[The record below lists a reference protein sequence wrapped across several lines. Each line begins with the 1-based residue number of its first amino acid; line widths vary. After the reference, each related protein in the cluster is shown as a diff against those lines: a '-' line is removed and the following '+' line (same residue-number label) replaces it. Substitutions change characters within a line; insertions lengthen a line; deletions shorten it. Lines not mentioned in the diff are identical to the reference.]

1 MPPSAKLPHLPR
13 PLIPLLVAGAL
24 LAACGK
30 TPSSPT
36 TDGQPKDEPEAPP
49 PVADL
54 IVRYIQ
60 RLPQMNWVPY
70 SADPT
75 REGWPAEGQDV
86 TWTAHVLNR
95 MPAAHEGVAY
105 RWLLDGEEVA
115 AGTVDLP
122 AEGEATVALPWSWT
136 FHRHRLAFEIDPDD
150 AIDEEARNNRLE
162 VFTDALSVGFWV
174 EQTVYDLAAQNQP
187 GLGIGS
193 TSFEDF
199 ANRQIR
205 YYNEMFEAAIY
216 PETPDGVLDRLRVD
230 EIVVVPDS
238 SLPLVDIGYT
248 GFDQGEATPDASD
261 STVDLMWGFPVYVQ
275 GMFDAGSS
283 QSDYS
288 GFVQHEMGHARY
300 LIDVN
305 GLNVFQS
312 TSGDSI
318 GILED
323 GEPVAGS
330 VYMPGTTV
338 VFNGKTGL
346 QVYKAQPGLMNTQW
360 DFLDRHSAGAL
371 NRIAHHRAIAGSWN
385 DPENTGEYLN
395 DLPAQNRLLVTDFY
409 DRPLP
414 GASVDVYRSEH
425 AEVVDSLDGYYKKY
439 YDNTPDMVLTA
450 DSTGHVLLGRDPFGG
465 IHQDMDFTNG
475 TLIIRVE
482 HEGAVGYGFL
492 DVTGFN
498 EAYWRGETE
507 LADDTLRVT
516 LHGP

>member
-1 MPPSAKLPHLPR
+1 MHPRTKLPRVPR
-13 PLIPLLVAGAL
+13 WLIPPLAAAAL
-24 LAACGK
+24 LAACAGD
-30 TPSSPT
+30 PASPT
-36 TDGQPKDEPEAPP
+36 TEQEPQGEPDVTP

-60 RLPQMNWVPY
+60 RLPEMNWVPY

-75 REGWPAEGQDV
+75 REGWPTEGQEV
-86 TWTAHVLNR
+86 TWSAHVLNR
-95 MPAAHEGVAY
+95 MPNAHDSVGY

-122 AEGEATVALPWSWT
+122 AGGEVTVQLPWTWT
-136 FHRHRLAFEIDPDD
+136 FDRHRLAFEIDPDD
-150 AIDEEARNNRLE
+150 AVDEEGRNNRLE

-174 EQTVYDLAAQNQP
+174 EQTVYDLAAQTQP
-187 GLGIGS
+187 ALGIGS
-193 TSFEDF
+193 TSFDDF

-205 YYNEMFEAAIY
+205 YFNEMFEEAVY

-230 EIVVVPDS
+230 KIVVVPDS

-275 GMFDAGSS
+275 SMFDAGSS

-305 GLNVFQS
+305 ALNVFQG
-312 TSGDSI
+312 TAGDSI

-338 VFNGKTGL
+338 NFNGKTGL
-346 QVYKAQPGLMNTQW
+346 EVYETQRGLMNAQW

-371 NRIAHHRAIAGSWN
+371 NRIAGHRAVAGSWN

-395 DLPAQNRLLVTDFY
+395 DLPVQNRLLVADFY
-409 DRPLP
+409 GRPLP
-414 GASVDVYRSEH
+414 AASVDVYRSERGD
-425 AEVVDSLDGYYKKY
+425 VVDSLSGYYKKY

-450 DSTGHVLLGRDPFGG
+450 DSAGYVLLGRDPFGG
-465 IHQDMDFTNG
+465 IHQDMEFTNG

-482 HEGAVGYGFL
+482 HDGAVGYGFL

-498 EAYWRGETE
+498 QAYWRGETD
-507 LADDTLRVT
+507 LADDTLRVVM
-516 LHGP
+516 HRP